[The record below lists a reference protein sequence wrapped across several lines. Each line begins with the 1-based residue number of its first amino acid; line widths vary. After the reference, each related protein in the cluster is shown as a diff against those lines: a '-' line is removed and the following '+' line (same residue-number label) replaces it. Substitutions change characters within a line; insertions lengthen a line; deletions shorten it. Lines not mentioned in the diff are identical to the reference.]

1 MTQTEVRPRRAV
13 VELALAC
20 HPGPTVAVTLFA
32 ASMALGAGAPGRTT
46 TLVTLAVLAGQLS
59 IGWSNDWV
67 DAARDA
73 AVGRT
78 DKPVGAGRVSVRA
91 VRAAAW
97 SAAAACVVLS
107 AALGWRAGLVNVAT
121 VASAWAYNVRL
132 KSTAWSWAPFAF
144 SFGLLPMVV
153 ALALPGSP
161 WAAWWA
167 VAGGALLGVGAHL
180 ANVLPDLEDDEG
192 TGVRGAGHRIGRTGT
207 SVLAAGTLLAATL
220 LVVVAPP
227 GQPSWA
233 AVVALVVAAV
243 LAAGGTVVALR
254 ASRSRL
260 PFASAIAVAAVDVV
274 LLVASDWVV
283 R

>member
-1 MTQTEVRPRRAV
+1 MTQVEVRPRRAA
-13 VELALAC
+13 VELALAS

-32 ASMALGAGAPGRTT
+32 GAMAVGAGAPARTAV
-46 TLVTLAVLAGQLS
+46 LVTLAVLAGQLS

-73 AVGRT
+73 TVGRT
-78 DKPVGAGRVSVRA
+78 DKPVGAGRLSVRA
-91 VRAAAW
+91 VRSAAW
-97 SAAAACVVLS
+97 SAAAACVLLS
-107 AALGWRAGLVNVAT
+107 ASLGWRAGLLNVAT
-121 VASAWAYNVRL
+121 VASAWSYNVRL

-161 WAAWWA
+161 LAAWWA
-167 VAGGALLGVGAHL
+167 VAGGALLGVGAHA

-207 SVLAAGTLLAATL
+207 SMVAAGTLLAATVV
-220 LVVVAPP
+220 VVVAPQ
-227 GQPSWA
+227 GRPSA
-233 AVVALVVAAV
+233 VAVVSLVVAAGLTV
-243 LAAGGTVVALR
+243 AGTLVALR

-260 PFASAIAVAAVDVV
+260 PFAAAITVAAVDVV

-283 R
+283 G

>member
-1 MTQTEVRPRRAV
+1 MSEVDVRPRRAA
-13 VELALAC
+13 VELALAS

-32 ASMALGAGAPGRTT
+32 AAMALGAGAPARTA

-78 DKPVGAGRVSVRA
+78 DKPVGAGRLPVRA

-97 SAAAACVVLS
+97 AAAAACVVLS
-107 AALGWRAGLVNVAT
+107 ATLGWRAGLLNVAT
-121 VASAWAYNVRL
+121 VASAWSYNVRL
-132 KSTAWSWAPFAF
+132 KSSAWSWAPFAF

-153 ALALPGSP
+153 ALALPGAP
-161 WAAWWA
+161 AASWWA

-192 TGVRGAGHRIGRTGT
+192 TGVRGAGHRLGRTGT
-207 SVLAAGTLLAATL
+207 SVLATGTLLAATL
-220 LVVVAPP
+220 LVVVAPAGRP
-227 GQPSWA
+227 TPA
-233 AVVALVVAAV
+233 AVAALVGAAV
-243 LAAGGTVVALR
+243 LAVTGTLVALR
-254 ASRSRL
+254 ATRSRL
-260 PFASAIAVAAVDVV
+260 PFAAAIAVAAVDVV

-283 R
+283 